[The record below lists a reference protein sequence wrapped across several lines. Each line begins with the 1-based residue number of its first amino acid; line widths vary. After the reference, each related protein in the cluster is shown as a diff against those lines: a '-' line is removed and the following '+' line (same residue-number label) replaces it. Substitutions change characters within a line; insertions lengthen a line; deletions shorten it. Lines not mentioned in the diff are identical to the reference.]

1 MGAMLVIILAMEQ
14 HILAT
19 LLLVMVIDMVMDI
32 MELES
37 VMLRLSQKPRLML
50 SMDMVLG
57 TALILWDM
65 AMDIL
70 ATLPLAMVMD
80 MVLAMALMDMESV
93 LLRLNQRL
101 KLMLSMDMVLDT
113 ACILWDMVM
122 DILVMVMDM
131 VLGMALM
138 DMESVLLRLKLML
151 SMDMV
156 LDTVLDA
163 AFILWDMVMDILVM
177 AMDMVL
183 AMAPMDMESVML
195 RLNQSPMLSTDPMA
209 GT

>member
-1 MGAMLVIILAMEQ
+1 MLVIILAMEQ

-19 LLLVMVIDMVMDI
+19 LLLAMVMVMVMDI

-37 VMLRLSQKPRLML
+37 VMLRLNQKPRLML

-57 TALILWDM
+57 TSLILWDM

-93 LLRLNQRL
+93 LLRL

-113 ACILWDMVM
+113 
-122 DILVMVMDM
+122 
-131 VLGMALM
+131 
-138 DMESVLLRLKLML
+138 
-151 SMDMV
+151 
-156 LDTVLDA
+156 

-183 AMAPMDMESVML
+183 AMAPMDMESVTL
-195 RLNQSPMLSTDPMA
+195 RLNQSPMLSMEPMVGMA
-209 GT
+209 MDLDTVVTPWDMDMDMATVMGMDIMVELSDTTNQEWH

>member
-1 MGAMLVIILAMEQ
+1 MVQ

-19 LLLVMVIDMVMDI
+19 LLLAMAMDMVMDI
-32 MELES
+32 MDMES
-37 VMLRLSQKPRLML
+37 VMLMLNQKPRLMP

-57 TALILWDM
+57 TALIVWDM

-131 VLGMALM
+131 VLALAHM
-138 DMESVLLRLKLML
+138 DTESVLLRLKLML

-156 LDTVLDA
+156 L
-163 AFILWDMVMDILVM
+163 
-177 AMDMVL
+177 
-183 AMAPMDMESVML
+183 AMAPMDMESVTL
-195 RLNQSPMLSTDPMA
+195 RLNQSPMLSMEPMV
-209 GT
+209 G

>member
-1 MGAMLVIILAMEQ
+1 MGIILAMVH

-19 LLLVMVIDMVMDI
+19 LLLDMVMDI

-37 VMLRLSQKPRLML
+37 VMLRLNQKPRLML

-70 ATLPLAMVMD
+70 ATLPLVMVMD
-80 MVLAMALMDMESV
+80 MVLA
-93 LLRLNQRL
+93 
-101 KLMLSMDMVLDT
+101 
-113 ACILWDMVM
+113 
-122 DILVMVMDM
+122 
-131 VLGMALM
+131 MALM

-156 LDTVLDA
+156 LDTA
-163 AFILWDMVMDILVM
+163 
-177 AMDMVL
+177 
-183 AMAPMDMESVML
+183 
-195 RLNQSPMLSTDPMA
+195 
-209 GT
+209 

>member
-1 MGAMLVIILAMEQ
+1 
-14 HILAT
+14 
-19 LLLVMVIDMVMDI
+19 

-37 VMLRLSQKPRLML
+37 VMLRLNQKPRLML

-80 MVLAMALMDMESV
+80 MVL
-93 LLRLNQRL
+93 
-101 KLMLSMDMVLDT
+101 
-113 ACILWDMVM
+113 
-122 DILVMVMDM
+122 
-131 VLGMALM
+131 GMALM
-138 DMESVLLRLKLML
+138 DMESGLLRLKLML

-156 LDTVLDA
+156 LDT

-183 AMAPMDMESVML
+183 AMAPMDMESVTL
-195 RLNQSPMLSTDPMA
+195 RLSQSPMLSMDPMGGMA
-209 GT
+209 MDLDTVLTLLDMDMDMATVMDMDIMVELSDTTDQEWH